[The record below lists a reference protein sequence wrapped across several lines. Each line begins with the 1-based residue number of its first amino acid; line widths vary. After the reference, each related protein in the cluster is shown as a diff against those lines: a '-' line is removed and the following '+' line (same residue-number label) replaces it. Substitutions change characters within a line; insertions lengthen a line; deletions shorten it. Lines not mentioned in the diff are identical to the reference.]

1 MLAPMPT
8 PAERL
13 ATLEAI
19 AQDNRRRLDE
29 IYASINGGNGVQFD
43 QSIRGRLHS
52 MRSAIEAADK
62 LADAA
67 TELRRIKADSHRS
80 RIKVW
85 QWSVIAL
92 CSVATAAAPYVL
104 LLAR

>member
-1 MLAPMPT
+1 MPT

-19 AQDNRRRLDE
+19 AQENRRRLDE
-29 IYASINGGNGVQFD
+29 IYVSINSGPGVEWS
-43 QSIRGRLHS
+43 QSVRGRLHH
-52 MRSAIEAADK
+52 MANQLAAADK

-67 TELRRIKADSHRS
+67 REVRRLQIDKNRS
-80 RIKVW
+80 RIQTW
-85 QWSVIAL
+85 QWSVLAG
-92 CSVATAAAPYVL
+92 CAVVGVATPYVL